1 MRQLAYSRRFLKQLE
16 KLSARDQES
25 VEKAFRAFWGG
36 LQKGAFPRG
45 LGLKKM
51 GADKYEIRVDLKTR
65 IGIKQNGDTFIADL
79 VGNHEDI
86 RNFLK
91 NY

>member
-1 MRQLAYSRRFLKQLE
+1 MKRLAYSRRFLKQLE
-16 KLSARDQES
+16 RLSVRDQEA
-25 VEKAFRAFWGG
+25 VEKAFRIFWDG
-36 LQKGAFPRG
+36 LQKGAFPKG

-51 GADKYEIRVDLKTR
+51 AIDEYEIRVGLRIR
-65 IGIKQNGDTFIADL
+65 IGINQDRDL
-79 VGNHEDI
+79 FVAQLLGNHEDI

>member
-1 MRQLAYSRRFLKQLE
+1 MKQLAYSRRFLKQLE
-16 KLSARDQES
+16 KLSTQDQEA
-25 VEKAFRAFWGG
+25 VEKAFRAFWAG
-36 LQKGAFPRG
+36 LQKGSFPKG

-51 GADKYEIRVDLKTR
+51 DADKYEIRVDLKTR
-65 IGIKQNGDTFIADL
+65 IAVKVADDTFTLDL
-79 VGNHEDI
+79 IGNHEEI

>member
-1 MRQLAYSRRFLKQLE
+1 MKQLAYSRRFLKQLDR
-16 KLSARDQES
+16 LSTQDQEA
-25 VEKAFRAFWGG
+25 VEKAFRIFWGG
-36 LQKGAFPRG
+36 LQKSTFPKG

-51 GADKYEIRVDLKTR
+51 AADKYEIRVDLKIR
-65 IGIKQNGDTFIADL
+65 IAVKVAGDTFTLHLI
-79 VGNHEDI
+79 GNHEDI